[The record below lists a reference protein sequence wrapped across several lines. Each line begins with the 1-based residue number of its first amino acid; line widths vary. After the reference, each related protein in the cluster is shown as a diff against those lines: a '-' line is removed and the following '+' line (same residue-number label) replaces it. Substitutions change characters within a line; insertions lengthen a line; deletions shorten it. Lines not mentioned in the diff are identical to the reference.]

1 VLSFVQMG
9 KIIVLVVLV
18 LLLAPRFRKQMAK
31 LRD

>member
-1 VLSFVQMG
+1 MG
-9 KIIVLVVLV
+9 KIIALVVLV